1 MNLAGLQSKIMQ
13 FCQESEQK
21 KEAALLKDFL
31 AAAAAGKNAVTGMK
45 DTLDMVNTSRVKTLI
60 FLSGLQ
66 VSGQKCSSCGLLT
79 TLALERCPNCNH
91 RLEQTPD
98 VVDLAVH
105 EVLRKGGSVEAIN
118 TSPELEKTGS
128 IGALL
133 RY

>member
-1 MNLAGLQSKIMQ
+1 
-13 FCQESEQK
+13 
-21 KEAALLKDFL
+21 LLKDFL

-118 TSPELEKTGS
+118 TSPELEKPDPLALSCAIKTVRGCPKS
-128 IGALL
+128 IGIASKV
-133 RY
+133 